1 MNRNKVGRVRF
12 RVAILV
18 ILFLRDIFNTLVDDM
33 VMQPDLTKVDI
44 RTNNLALHQDAILDL
59 FNSSGLLFLH
69 VLDFLLEIEN
79 LLVLSGAICFRFL
92 QLGFELL
99 YPLVLGLNLLL
110 QLLDLER
117 RILLGF
123 FQGHLLLS
131 EEGYTLLQLLGQNPG
146 RYHQLRVLA

>member
-44 RTNNLALHQDAILDL
+44 RTNNLALHHDVILDL

-79 LLVLSGAICFRFL
+79 LLVLSGVIFFRFL
-92 QLGFELL
+92 QLGSQLL
-99 YPLVLGLNLLL
+99 QLLVLGLDLLL
-110 QLLDLER
+110 WLLDLER
-117 RILLGF
+117 QIPLGF
-123 FQGHLLLS
+123 F
-131 EEGYTLLQLLGQNPG
+131 
-146 RYHQLRVLA
+146 